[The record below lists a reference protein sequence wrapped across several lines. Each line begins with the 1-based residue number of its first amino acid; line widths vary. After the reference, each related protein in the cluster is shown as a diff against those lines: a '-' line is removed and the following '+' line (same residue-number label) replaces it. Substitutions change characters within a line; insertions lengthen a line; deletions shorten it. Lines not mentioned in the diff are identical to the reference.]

1 MVLSTS
7 PTSTVLTYDTG
18 CDIFYSNNENRSSKE
33 DKISLKELTDALPP
47 LLRRMKSIERS
58 SLQGRMQVQQQ
69 RGTKDDPVTELFSRL
84 DLNQPEL
91 KEYALSEPC
100 KNYTRNLVSTDNE
113 TYTLLL
119 LCWNPGKQS
128 PIHDH
133 PCDGCWVRVVEGS
146 VVETRYEKNDNDNSL
161 SVTSV
166 DTYEGVSNIQHIAF
180 VNNAIDISELTSYLV
195 SSTTDNKAVSYIN
208 DYQGYHKVENP
219 SVITPAVTLHL
230 YCPPFQK
237 CKIWLD
243 PSDASRT
250 SNVYMCNYSEYGDHD
265 ACDRFAVNMI

>member
-7 PTSTVLTYDTG
+7 PISTLAYDTG
-18 CDIFYSNNENRSSKE
+18 SDIFYSNNGQNRSTKTT
-33 DKISLKELTDALPP
+33 ILSLQEFTDALPP
-47 LLRRMKSIERS
+47 LLRRLKSMERS
-58 SLQGRMQVQQQ
+58 SLQGRMQVEQE
-69 RGTKDDPVTELFSRL
+69 RGTKNDPVTKLFSRL
-84 DLNQPEL
+84 DLNEPQL

-100 KNYTRNLVSTDNE
+100 KNYTRNLVAADNE

-146 VVETRYEKNDNDNSL
+146 VKETRYEMDENDNSL

-166 DTYEGVSNIQHIAF
+166 DTYE
-180 VNNAIDISELTSYLV
+180 
-195 SSTTDNKAVSYIN
+195 DNKAVSYIN
-208 DYQGYHKVENP
+208 DYMGYHKVENP
-219 SVITPAVTLHL
+219 SANNPAVTLHL
-230 YCPPFQK
+230 YCPPFEK

-250 SNVYMCNYSEYGDHD
+250 SKVCMCNYSEYGDSH
-265 ACDRFAVNMI
+265 ACERFAVNMI